1 MCCKDRQEIRKYL
14 KLYLILETSMLK
26 LPLENFLEEVI
37 DAGVTAIQIR
47 DKGKSINERY
57 ETAKTVLSIVKER
70 NILTVINDRLDLALT
85 LGVKNVHLGSKDIPL
100 NVARERFPEMCY
112 GYSCNNIEDL
122 KIAEESH
129 ADYIGI
135 GPAFHTN
142 TKDDLRTVIGPEG
155 ILNIVA
161 MTDIPAVAIGGINL
175 NNVKVFRKTKVTGVA
190 VSSAICASKEPKK
203 VVREFL
209 DILYG

>member
-1 MCCKDRQEIRKYL
+1 MCGKDRQEIRNYL
-14 KLYLILETSMLK
+14 RFYLILETSMLK
-26 LPLENFLEEVI
+26 LPLEKFLEEVI

-47 DKGKSINERY
+47 DKNKSINERY
-57 ETAKTVLSIVKER
+57 DIAKTVLSTVKGH
-70 NILTVINDRLDLALT
+70 NILTVINDRLDLALA

-100 NVARERFPEMCY
+100 KVAKEKFPEICY
-112 GYSCNNIEDL
+112 GYSCNNLEDL
-122 KIAEESH
+122 KIAEEVQ
-129 ADYIGI
+129 ADYIGV

-142 TKDDLRTVIGPEG
+142 TKDDLRTLIGPEG
-155 ILNIVA
+155 ILDLVA

-175 NNVKVFRKTKVTGVA
+175 NNVNVFRKTKVAGVA